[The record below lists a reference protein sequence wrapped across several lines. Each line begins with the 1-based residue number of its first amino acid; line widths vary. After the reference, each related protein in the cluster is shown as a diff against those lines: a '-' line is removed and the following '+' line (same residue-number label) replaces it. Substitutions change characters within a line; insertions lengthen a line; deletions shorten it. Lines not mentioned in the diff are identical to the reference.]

1 MKIMVKMK
9 NRAHRCDINR
19 PRPRHRHKYTTFE
32 AQIMK
37 MLNNTDAEFKKS
49 LAYKKACS

>member
-1 MKIMVKMK
+1 MKIMLKMK
-9 NRAHRCDINR
+9 DRSYGCDINR
-19 PRPRHRHKYTTFE
+19 PRPRYRHKYTTFE